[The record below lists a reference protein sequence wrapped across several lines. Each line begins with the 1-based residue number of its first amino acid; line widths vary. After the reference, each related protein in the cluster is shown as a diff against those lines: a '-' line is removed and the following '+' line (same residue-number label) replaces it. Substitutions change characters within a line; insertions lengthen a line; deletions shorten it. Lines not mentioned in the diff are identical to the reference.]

1 MAMGG
6 TLTAMD
12 DAERAFEAALYD
24 ATFQPYGQIMIMDA
38 DGGNVSQLTVT
49 VPSPGFSGF
58 PSWGKWSADSIRQ

>member
-38 DGGNVSQLTVT
+38 DGGNKRLLTDE
-49 VPSPGFSGF
+49 
-58 PSWGKWSADSIRQ
+58 DSMPLYIPAKLL

>member
-24 ATFQPYGQIMIMDA
+24 ATFQPYGQIMIMCA
-38 DGGNVSQLTVT
+38 DGGNKRLLT
-49 VPSPGFSGF
+49 
-58 PSWGKWSADSIRQ
+58 DSLWEDSMPRYIPAKFL